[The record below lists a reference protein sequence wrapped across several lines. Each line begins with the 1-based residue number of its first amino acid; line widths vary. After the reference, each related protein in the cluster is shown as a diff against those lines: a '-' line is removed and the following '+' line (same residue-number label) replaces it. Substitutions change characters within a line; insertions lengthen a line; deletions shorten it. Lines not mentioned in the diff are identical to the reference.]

1 MLRSVCSVL
10 AAGVLAISAAAC
22 SANGQS
28 SCTQPPVQHYPAPQM
43 VLPSSG
49 SGNYPD
55 NAGVIQV
62 STQTQVIVGALTLR
76 SSSGAI
82 LSTGTATLAPTQPDP
97 NAFLWN
103 VKIPR
108 LAAATVYALVWTV
121 QYPAGCLAPTITNTQ
136 TLGTFKSQ

>member
-1 MLRSVCSVL
+1 MLRSICSVL

-49 SGNYPD
+49 SGHYPD
-55 NAGVIQV
+55 NAGTIQV
-62 STQTQVIVGALTLR
+62 STETQVIVGTLTLR
-76 SSSGAI
+76 SAAGTVLA
-82 LSTGTATLAPTQPDP
+82 TGTETLAPVQPNP

-103 VKIPR
+103 VRIPH
-108 LAAATVYALVWTV
+108 LATATTYALLWTV
-121 QYPAGCLAPTITNTQ
+121 QYPAGCLAPTIVNTQ
-136 TLGTFKSQ
+136 NLGTFSTE